1 MATDPNMD
9 PLMWSLGG
17 NDSGDFTLTENAGNT
32 GRELKF
38 MAVPNYELP
47 DDEGGNNV
55 YNVTVNV
62 EDDEGM
68 SATLTVTVTVTN
80 VNDAPSIF
88 NLEPTATFPE
98 NGTGTVVDA
107 DVVDVDG
114 DDIMWSLDSTD
125 DGALFNIS
133 TTGGEISFKISPN
146 FEMPTDT
153 GDTAMNNTYV
163 VPVRATDDG
172 TPNLDDTHTITIT
185 VTNVDEPGTVTVSG
199 ALFEGEQLTAAVT
212 DIDGSR
218 QRA

>member
-1 MATDPNMD
+1 MTTRAISP
-9 PLMWSLGG
+9 
-17 NDSGDFTLTENAGNT
+17 LTENADNT

-185 VTNVDEPGTVTVSG
+185 VTNEDEPGTLTITGTLSG
-199 ALFEGEQLTAAVT
+199 GEAVGG
-212 DIDGSR
+212 DADRPGR
-218 QRA
+218 DRHRA